1 MQITVK
7 LVASFRHNRFSAETR
22 SCPAGT
28 SARQVAEELGLPL
41 QQVGIVLING
51 LHASLDSVLQEGD
64 TVTLMPRI
72 GGG

>member
-7 LVASFRHNRFSAETR
+7 LVASFRHNRFSMEVR
-22 SCPAGT
+22 SCPDG
-28 SARQVAEELGLPL
+28 SVVRQIAEELELPL
-41 QQVGIVLING
+41 QQVGIVLVNG
-51 LHASLDSVLQEGD
+51 LHATLESALQDGD